1 MLAARPGVNLVYIN
15 KSVDYGV
22 MLGAI
27 YLKIEDMLG
36 GHRREVGCEF
46 EAFCSIADVYIK
58 F

>member
-36 GHRREVGCEF
+36 GIGGR
-46 EAFCSIADVYIK
+46 
-58 F
+58 